1 MLDTKGFPVYPGV
14 GALTRAN
21 DKTYAR
27 ATRAAFSFDNGITI
41 TFADGTEEVFPSTD
55 VSVGKSTGRI
65 TFTAGDAQY
74 RIRELRETDGL
85 WLSKYKMSL
94 PVEALEQL
102 TIKGGTV
109 EETLQAFALDDSAY
123 VVGVVYTSSL
133 GRWSR
138 IDGDWVLITPD
149 DDTFSGMVVMDL
161 DPDQSTQFID
171 LYDRNFVSVTDA
183 EKFEVSPT
191 VE

>member
-21 DKTYAR
+21 DTTYAR
-27 ATRAAFSFDNGITI
+27 ATRAAFSFDDGITI
-41 TFADGTEEVFPSTD
+41 SFADGTEEVFTSAD
-55 VSVGKSTGRI
+55 VSVGKNTGRI

-85 WLSKYKMSL
+85 WLSKYKMPL
-94 PVEALEQL
+94 PVEVLEQL
-102 TIKGGTV
+102 TAEGETV
-109 EETLQAFALDDSAY
+109 EETLQAYALDDSAY
-123 VVGVVYTSSL
+123 ILGVVYTSAL

-138 IDGDWVLITPD
+138 IEGDWVLLSPTD
-149 DDTFSGMVVMDL
+149 ETFSDMIVLDL
-161 DPDQSTQFID
+161 DADQSTQFLD
-171 LYDRNFVSVTDA
+171 LYDRNFVTVTDA
-183 EKFEVSPT
+183 EKFEVTPT